1 MKNILK
7 KQLLLLG
14 LLCLIVISCSE
25 TTRGASDKY
34 VIKGE
39 LTNNDRDSIGLW
51 DLVGEP
57 TLIKKVALLK
67 KGNTATFVLEPV
79 MESQGIYFLGTAL
92 SSQERKG
99 FDIVLGSEKT
109 LEIKADAS
117 AFEKGAEFKN
127 SPENTSFQRLM
138 HKTRD
143 FQEQIQKVSQEF
155 QTAMQSKDQS
165 KQDELQKQL
174 DNLYNLQAD
183 YHGEVAKEKGIVGK
197 IAGAYFYAPYG
208 YKDSK
213 QKFPDDQAYMR
224 ESFFGK
230 VNFKDPI
237 NGYFPVVY
245 YKILNYGQM
254 LLMQYGYDYS
264 QFVAKMDEILAE
276 TPAKSRL
283 KKATILSILNAAAQS
298 QKYNPNS
305 TDIFVN
311 YAKKFIAEYPDDPK
325 SSHFQTQVNQL
336 GNALIGSKAP
346 ELELES
352 PSGKKLKLS
361 SLKGKVVLI
370 DFWASWCGPCRR
382 ENPAVV
388 KMYGEYKDKGF
399 EIFSVSLDKD
409 KAKWEEAI
417 KTDQLSWSNHVS
429 DLQGWQSPAAKLY
442 GVTAIPKTFLIGK
455 DGTIIA
461 KDLRGEMLEKKIG
474 EVLGVKKDK

>member
-1 MKNILK
+1 MRNILK

-14 LLCLIVISCSE
+14 LLFLIVISCSE

-67 KGNTATFVLEPV
+67 KGNTATFVLEPAV
-79 MESQGIYFLGTAL
+79 ESQGVYFLGTTL
-92 SSQERKG
+92 TQQEKKG
-99 FDIVLGSEKT
+99 FDIVLGSDKV
-109 LEIKADAS
+109 LDIKADAS
-117 AFEKGAEFKN
+117 AFEKGAIFKD
-127 SPENTSFQRLM
+127 SPENKSFQELM
-138 HKTRD
+138 QKTSE
-143 FQEQIQKVSQEF
+143 FQVQIQKLSQEL
-155 QTAMQSKDQS
+155 QATMQSKDLS
-165 KQDELQKQL
+165 KQGELQKKL
-174 DNLYNLQAD
+174 DDLYSAQAD
-183 YHGEVAKEKGIVGK
+183 YHGEVAKEKGIVSK

-213 QKFPDDQAYMR
+213 QKFPDEQDYLR

-230 VNFKDPI
+230 LNFKDPV

-254 LLMQYGYDYS
+254 LLMQYGYDYG
-264 QFVAKMDEILAE
+264 QFVAKMDEILME

-283 KKATILSILNAAAQS
+283 KKSTILAILNAAAQA
-298 QKYNPNS
+298 QKYNPNC

-311 YAKKFIAEYPDDPK
+311 YAKKFIAEFPDDPK
-325 SSHFQTQVNQL
+325 STHFQAQVNQL

-388 KMYGEYKDKGF
+388 KMYGEYKNKGF

-417 KTDQLSWSNHVS
+417 KADQLSWDNHVS

-442 GVTAIPKTFLIGK
+442 GVTAIPKTFLLGK

-461 KDLRGEMLEKKIG
+461 KDLRGEALEKKIG
-474 EVLGVKKDK
+474 EVLGVKKSK